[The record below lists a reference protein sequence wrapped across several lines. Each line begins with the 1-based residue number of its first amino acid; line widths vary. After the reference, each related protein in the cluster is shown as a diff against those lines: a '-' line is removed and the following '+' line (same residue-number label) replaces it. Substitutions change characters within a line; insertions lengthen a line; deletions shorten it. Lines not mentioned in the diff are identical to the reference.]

1 MSKCTLTVC
10 MCVCVAQWSHDLAP
24 VYLCV
29 CVGSAHSC
37 SITSP
42 SRLGRRGD
50 RSRQA
55 DGRAAEEPPTDRL
68 RSQGSKVGTN
78 SSLTLRQTTVC
89 VCVNEHHTLMWDFA
103 SAAGVHIHTHILT
116 HTHGSMYCTCTAIT
130 FPMSP
135 SEKHTFIGK
144 DKKIKGPN
152 N

>member
-1 MSKCTLTVC
+1 MHSHSVYV
-10 MCVCVAQWSHDLAP
+10 CVCVAQWSHDLAP

-55 DGRAAEEPPTDRL
+55 DGRAAEEPPTDRV

-89 VCVNEHHTLMWDFA
+89 VWMNITHWCGTLLQQL
-103 SAAGVHIHTHILT
+103 VYTYTHILT
-116 HTHGSMYCTCTAIT
+116 HTHGSMYCPCTAIT